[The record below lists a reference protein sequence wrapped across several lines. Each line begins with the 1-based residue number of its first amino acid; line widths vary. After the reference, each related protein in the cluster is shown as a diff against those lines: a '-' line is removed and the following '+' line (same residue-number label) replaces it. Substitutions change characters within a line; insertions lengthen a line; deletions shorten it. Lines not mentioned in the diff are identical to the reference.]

1 MISKEIIRIASNTS
15 NVGLNND
22 YSHKISLKNKLCGDK
37 ITLELIVFK
46 QKISSMKYETESCVY
61 CEASA
66 SLLSKKIKKF
76 NIQTIK
82 NEFRNLKNIS
92 KNKDSKIPEKFADFN
107 KLFNS
112 DNFNR
117 YNCIF
122 LPFDAVIKAL
132 KL

>member
-1 MISKEIIRIASNTS
+1 MISKEIIKIASNTS
-15 NVGLNND
+15 NVGLNNQ

-37 ITLELIVFK
+37 ITLELIVLK
-46 QKISSMKYETESCVY
+46 KKILSMKYETESCVY

-76 NIQTIK
+76 NIKTIK
-82 NEFRNLKNIS
+82 DEFRNLKNIS
-92 KNKDSKIPEKFADFN
+92 KSKEFKIPKKFADFN
-107 KLFNS
+107 ELFNS
-112 DNFNR
+112 DNFNK

>member
-1 MISKEIIRIASNTS
+1 MINKDIIKIASNTS
-15 NVGLNND
+15 NVGLGSK
-22 YSHKISLKNKLCGDK
+22 YSHKTSLKNKFCGDK
-37 ITLELIVFK
+37 ITLELIVAK
-46 QKISSMKYETESCVY
+46 KKILSMKYETESCVY

-76 NIQTIK
+76 NVQTIK
-82 NEFRNLKNIS
+82 NDFIFLKEIF
-92 KNKDSKIPEKFADFN
+92 KTKKIKIPKKFDDFE

-117 YNCIF
+117 FNCIF
-122 LPFDAVIKAL
+122 LPFDAVIRAL

>member
-1 MISKEIIRIASNTS
+1 MISREIIKIASNTS
-15 NVGLNND
+15 NAGLENE

-37 ITLELIVFK
+37 ITLELVVLK
-46 QKISSMKYETESCVY
+46 NKILSMKYETESCVY

-76 NIQTIK
+76 NIQNIK
-82 NEFRNLKNIS
+82 NEFRNLKNS
-92 KNKDSKIPEKFADFN
+92 FKKKELKIPKKFADYK
-107 KLFNS
+107 KLLDS
-112 DNFNR
+112 DNLNR

>member
-1 MISKEIIRIASNTS
+1 MINKEIIRMASNTS
-15 NVGLNND
+15 NVGLDNK

-37 ITLELIVFK
+37 ITLELIVVK
-46 QKISSMKYETESCVY
+46 KKILSMKYVTESCVY

-66 SLLSKKIKKF
+66 SLLSNKIKKF
-76 NIQTIK
+76 NVQTIK
-82 NEFRNLKNIS
+82 NDFIFLK
-92 KNKDSKIPEKFADFN
+92 KILKKRTIRIPKKFADFK

-117 YNCIF
+117 FNCIF